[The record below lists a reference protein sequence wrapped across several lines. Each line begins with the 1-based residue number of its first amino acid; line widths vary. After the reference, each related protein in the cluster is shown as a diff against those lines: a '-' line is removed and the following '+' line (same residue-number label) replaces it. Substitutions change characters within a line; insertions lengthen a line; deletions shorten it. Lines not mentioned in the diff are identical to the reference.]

1 VDSVTGELIAD
12 VLLKEVMANFD
23 LEQFATLLQTAEG
36 FTMEG
41 VQRLLVCIRKF
52 RSTRLATLAP
62 SEVHKRFKTERAAKP
77 KPVTHAKPAGTTA
90 TAVAVRPPPDP
101 DQCQLV
107 WLEQRPFLGERATT
121 ECVTQCLSH
130 EATIKYNKGGTVKVG
145 GNAVNLAQLYNEVRQ
160 EGGEQTVTDNKGW
173 KKVASTL
180 GLIPCNADIGRSLR
194 NTYHRYL
201 NPICGVSPQRGRTIT
216 PEQPHDINNGQ
227 LASGTVSMGSHAEPL
242 EHAGC

>member
-1 VDSVTGELIAD
+1 VGA
-12 VLLKEVMANFD
+12 
-23 LEQFATLLQTAEG
+23 
-36 FTMEG
+36 
-41 VQRLLVCIRKF
+41 
-52 RSTRLATLAP
+52 
-62 SEVHKRFKTERAAKP
+62 
-77 KPVTHAKPAGTTA
+77 
-90 TAVAVRPPPDP
+90 
-101 DQCQLV
+101 
-107 WLEQRPFLGERATT
+107 
-121 ECVTQCLSH
+121 
-130 EATIKYNKGGTVKVG
+130 VG